1 MGKIRRG
8 NTIYL
13 PQKPFREN
21 EENLWKTLWEK
32 PKYFQ
37 YTRQNSLKPSGKNK
51 EKHHNIQLPMLVD
64 P

>member
-1 MGKIRRG
+1 
-8 NTIYL
+8 L
-13 PQKPFREN
+13 
-21 EENLWKTLWEK
+21 KTLWEKSGDAIQYISPKNLLGK

-37 YTRQNSLKPSGKNK
+37 YTRQNSLKSSGKNK